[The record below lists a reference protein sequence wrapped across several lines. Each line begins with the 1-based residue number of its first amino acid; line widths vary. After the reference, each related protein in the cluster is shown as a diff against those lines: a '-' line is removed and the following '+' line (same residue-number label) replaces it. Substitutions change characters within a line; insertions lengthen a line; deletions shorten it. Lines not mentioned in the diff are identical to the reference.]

1 MLAFSLLFDKLPTS
15 GKTQGW
21 KEAAQSDKHDAG
33 RGNVPSVSLG
43 QDCYYFARK
52 EAESAQS
59 AEPRDRGRGSRSRR
73 SSLPGLEAEGQ
84 GRVLGVCWGGGHSLP
99 GSQQALTKSSWGRRG
114 EGALWGPSQK
124 GTDPIMGLHPQDGV
138 APDSSPPNTASLRVR
153 APHAAGRY
161 VRVPHPVGL
170 RRA

>member
-1 MLAFSLLFDKLPTS
+1 MLAFSLLFDKLLTS
-15 GKTQGW
+15 GKTRGW
-21 KEAAQSDKHDAG
+21 KEAAQSDKHNAG

-114 EGALWGPSQK
+114 EGALWGSLAEGHRFHQGAPPSRRSR
-124 GTDPIMGLHPQDGV
+124 PRL
-138 APDSSPPNTASLRVR
+138 PPNTASLWVR
-153 APHAAGRY
+153 APHAAGRF

-170 RRA
+170 HRA